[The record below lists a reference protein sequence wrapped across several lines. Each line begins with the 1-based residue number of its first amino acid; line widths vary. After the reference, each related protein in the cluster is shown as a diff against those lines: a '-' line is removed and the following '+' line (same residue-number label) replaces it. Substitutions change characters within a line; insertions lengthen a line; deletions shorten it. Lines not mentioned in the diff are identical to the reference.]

1 MQRAIKFKTIKVSKK
16 GQIAIPSD
24 IRKDMG
30 ISEGDELLL
39 VKKGK
44 RIMLEKASE
53 LSEELEDEFD
63 DLLTLSE
70 SSLRKIWDNREDE
83 IWKQYLRKKR

>member
-1 MQRAIKFKTIKVSKK
+1 MEDNLKFKTIKVSKK

-24 IRKDMG
+24 IRKALR

-53 LSEELEDEFD
+53 LSKELTDEFD
-63 DLLTLSE
+63 DLLSLSE
-70 SSLRKIWDNREDE
+70 SSLRKIWMNKGDE
-83 IWKQYLRKKR
+83 IWKRYLR

>member
-1 MQRAIKFKTIKVSKK
+1 MGTEIKFKTIKVSKK

-24 IRKDMG
+24 IRREMK

-53 LSEELEDEFD
+53 LSRELQDEFQD
-63 DLLTLSE
+63 ILTLTE
-70 SSLRKIWDNREDE
+70 SSLKKIWENREDQ
-83 IWKQYLRKKR
+83 IWNRYLRDKR

>member
-1 MQRAIKFKTIKVSKK
+1 MERDIKFKTIKVSKK

-24 IRKDMG
+24 IRKEMK

-53 LSEELEDEFD
+53 LSEELKDEFD
-63 DLLTLSE
+63 DLLALTE
-70 SSLRKIWDNREDE
+70 SSLRKIWENREDE
-83 IWKQYLRKKR
+83 IWKRYLRDKR

>member
-53 LSEELEDEFD
+53 LSEKLEDEFD
-63 DLLTLSE
+63 DLLALSE
-70 SSLRKIWDNREDE
+70 ASLRKIWDNREDD
-83 IWKQYLRKKR
+83 IWKQYLRRKR